1 MSDERISCIYILR
14 SFPSSR
20 MTATLSKRALEVTPP
35 VRVIASS
42 KVIRL
47 SSIFKT
53 RTFNFSHHSNLYIQN
68 IDKYQRIIDQI
79 FINQPLFN

>member
-53 RTFNFSHHSNLYIQN
+53 FNFSHHSNLYIQN

>member
-47 SSIFKT
+47 SSIL